1 VPLAAYMIRVV
12 GVALAIAY
20 AAVGRWVYFHP
31 ERLWRIA
38 CCDLLPEPLGNFFL
52 RFAKFFGAV
61 MLFLGTY
68 GVACEL
74 LLLLFHAL
82 RIPDSSVALIV
93 ATSALLAVIATVSV
107 LKHPSSQH
115 ATEK

>member
-1 VPLAAYMIRVV
+1 MIRVV

-52 RFAKFFGAV
+52 RFAKFFGGF
-61 MLFLGTY
+61 MLFIGIY
-68 GVACEL
+68 GVVSQL
-74 LLLLFHAL
+74 LLLLFYAL
-82 RIPDSSVALIV
+82 KIPDSGILPVLAISG
-93 ATSALLAVIATVSV
+93 LAVIAT
-107 LKHPSSQH
+107 LYLLRHPASQH
-115 ATEK
+115 ATEE